1 MRSQALKEDIVNAQP
16 SHRHP
21 RSGVL
26 SILAL
31 SVAALIISAC
41 GAPAPPTEIPVDPTP
56 QPSPT
61 TRIEP
66 DSPLP
71 TPAPESP
78 LPTPAAPQADSPL
91 PTPTPFVEATP
102 TPDDQVLWVADGVIT
117 EGEYDQHIDFGDIR
131 LWWTHDGTH
140 LYLAMEGDTEG
151 WVAVGINPE
160 FRMQGADYIFGY
172 VENGEALIWDAYGT
186 APTVTHPPDE
196 ELGGTNDIV
205 EFAGVEEDG
214 VTRFEVKKL
223 MDSGDPYDQLLEP
236 GMSYPIIVAIGAE
249 DDFDAYHLRYDRGE
263 LTLLPQSA

>member
-1 MRSQALKEDIVNAQP
+1 MNAQP
-16 SHRHP
+16 RYRHS
-21 RSGVL
+21 RRGGL

-31 SVAALIISAC
+31 AVALLIVSAC
-41 GAPAPPTEIPVDPTP
+41 GTPATPTDPTI

-66 DSPLP
+66 ESPLP
-71 TPAPESP
+71 TPEPESP

-91 PTPTPFVEATP
+91 PTPTPLVEATP
-102 TPDDQVLWVADGVIT
+102 TPNDQVLWAADGMIT
-117 EGEYDQHIDFGDIR
+117 EGEYDQHIDFGDLR
-131 LWWTHDGTH
+131 LWWTHDGTY

-172 VENGEALIWDAYGT
+172 VGNGEALIWDAYGT
-186 APTVTHPPDE
+186 APTGANHPPDE
-196 ELGGTNDIV
+196 DLGGTHDIV
-205 EFAGVEEDG
+205 DFAGVEEDG

-236 GMSYPIIVAIGAE
+236 GMSYPIIVAIGAQ
-249 DDFDAYHLRYDRGE
+249 DDFNAYHMRYDRGE
-263 LTLLPQSA
+263 LTLFP